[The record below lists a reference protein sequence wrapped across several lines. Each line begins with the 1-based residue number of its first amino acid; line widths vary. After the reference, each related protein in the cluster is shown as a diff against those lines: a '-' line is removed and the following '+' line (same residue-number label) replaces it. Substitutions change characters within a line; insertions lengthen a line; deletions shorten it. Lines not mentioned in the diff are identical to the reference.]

1 MRLHAAMG
9 LHLSAVLSLNDHI
22 GLRKALHHLAAADS
36 RRTAH
41 VPVERK
47 GGWCTCWMAAGG
59 RSSVEDQRC
68 DRLARFVHVYH
79 ERERLI
85 TDADQGKSLFGSGHG
100 NRSNCGYR
108 CTNVAQDRSLWITRR
123 RKNDDR
129 TDPGM
134 MLRSRDIDRLNL
146 GMRKRRAQDS
156 PIQHAW
162 KINVGRI
169 VDFTRH
175 HGSTILPRHRFS
187 DEE

>member
-1 MRLHAAMG
+1 M
-9 LHLSAVLSLNDHI
+9 S
-22 GLRKALHHLAAADS
+22 
-36 RRTAH
+36 
-41 VPVERK
+41 
-47 GGWCTCWMAAGG
+47 
-59 RSSVEDQRC
+59 
-68 DRLARFVHVYH
+68 
-79 ERERLI
+79 I
-85 TDADQGKSLFGSGHG
+85 TNG
-100 NRSNCGYR
+100 
-108 CTNVAQDRSLWITRR
+108 R